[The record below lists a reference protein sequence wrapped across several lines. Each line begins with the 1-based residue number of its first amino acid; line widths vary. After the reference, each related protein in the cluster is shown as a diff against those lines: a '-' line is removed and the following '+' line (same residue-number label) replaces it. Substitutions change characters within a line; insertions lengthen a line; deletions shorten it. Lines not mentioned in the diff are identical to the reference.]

1 MPKVIPVRYPEAR
14 KSCSKTISAEV
25 SPTGPQYEPFV
36 SGFWLDIDRTGR
48 VGSWEDQ
55 DQGNRE
61 SEAWKIQDSNSCLDG
76 GK

>member
-14 KSCSKTISAEV
+14 KSCSKRISEGV

-48 VGSWEDQ
+48 IGTWED
-55 DQGNRE
+55 
-61 SEAWKIQDSNSCLDG
+61 
-76 GK
+76 